1 MAEETEIPQAEDQYF
16 KVSPLMLFPE
26 THGNF
31 PVYLRQDG
39 QYVLYAGKSE
49 MFTAQHKARLH
60 EMGMREVFVLK
71 GHRKRYDRY
80 VEENLGAILG
90 NEEVPMAERAQIF
103 YGTSLEL
110 VKAALI
116 ESLPGSLPK
125 GQLLQIQEFVR
136 QTARFLSRKDALK
149 SIGSLISH
157 DFKVYRHSVNVF
169 VFTTALLQTYD
180 LDEKIMLECG
190 VGAILHDIGKQ
201 KIPSDIL
208 DKPIG
213 LSKAEAAV
221 YQTHPIRGVAMVAN
235 LAVSGEVYNSILFHH
250 ERMDGSGYPS
260 GLTGSDI
267 PFLVR
272 LLSVADRYESLVS
285 GKPYREAM
293 TPYQALR
300 VISEREKTGF
310 DAEIVKRLVLV
321 LSGAGFAL
329 GL

>member
-1 MAEETEIPQAEDQYF
+1 MTEESEIPQAEDLYF
-16 KVSPLMLFPE
+16 GVSPLMLFPE

-49 MFTAQHKARLH
+49 MFTGQHKARLH
-60 EMGMREVFVLK
+60 EMGMREIYVLK
-71 GHRKRYDRY
+71 GHKKRYERY

-90 NEEVPMAERAQIF
+90 NEEMPMAERAQIF
-103 YGTSLEL
+103 YGSSLEL
-110 VKAALI
+110 VKTALR

-125 GQLLQIQEFVR
+125 EQLRQIEMFVR
-136 QTARFLSRKDALK
+136 QTAKFLSRKDALK

-157 DFKVYRHSVNVF
+157 DYKVYRHCVNTF
-169 VFTTALLQTYD
+169 VFTTAVLQTYS

-201 KIPSDIL
+201 KIPPDIL

-213 LSKAEAAV
+213 LSKAEQAV

-250 ERMDGSGYPS
+250 ERMDGTGYPS
-260 GLTGSDI
+260 GLAGSDI

-272 LLSVADRYESLVS
+272 ILSVADRYESLVS

-293 TPYQALR
+293 SPYQALR
-300 VISEREKTGF
+300 VMSEREKGGF
-310 DAEIVKRLVLV
+310 DPEVVKRLVLV

>member
-1 MAEETEIPQAEDQYF
+1 MAEDADIPQGEDLYF

-49 MFTAQHKARLH
+49 MFSSQHKARLADL
-60 EMGMREVFVLK
+60 GMREVFVLK
-71 GHRKRYDRY
+71 GHRKRFERY

-90 NEEVPMAERAQIF
+90 NDELPMVERAQIF
-103 YGTSLEL
+103 YGSSLDL
-110 VKAALI
+110 VKNALR
-116 ESLPGSLPK
+116 ECLPGSLPRE
-125 GQLLQIQEFVR
+125 QLRQIEEFVR
-136 QTARFLSRKDALK
+136 QTAKFLSRKDALR

-201 KIPSDIL
+201 KIPPDIL

-213 LSKAEAAV
+213 LSKAEQAV

-250 ERMDGSGYPS
+250 ERMDGAGYPS
-260 GLTGSDI
+260 GLTGADI

-272 LLSVADRYESLVS
+272 ILAVADRYESLVS
-285 GKPYREAM
+285 GKSYREAM

-300 VISEREKTGF
+300 VMSEREKGGF
-310 DAEIVKRLVLV
+310 DPEVVKRLVLV

-329 GL
+329 G

>member
-1 MAEETEIPQAEDQYF
+1 MTEDLEVPQAEDLYF
-16 KVSPLMLFPE
+16 GVSPLMLFPE

-31 PVYLRQDG
+31 PVYLRQEG

-49 MFTAQHKARLH
+49 MFTAGHKARLN
-60 EMGMREVFVLK
+60 ELGMREVFVLK
-71 GHRKRYDRY
+71 GHKKRYDRY

-90 NEEVPMAERAQIF
+90 NDGMPMAERAQIF
-103 YGTSLEL
+103 YGSSLDL
-110 VKAALI
+110 VKNVLR
-116 ESLPGSLPK
+116 ESLPGSLPRE
-125 GQLLQIQEFVR
+125 QLRQIELFVR
-136 QTARFLSRKDALK
+136 QTAKFLSRKDALR

-157 DFKVYRHSVNVF
+157 DFKVYRHSVNTF

-180 LDEKIMLECG
+180 LEEKIMLECG

-201 KIPSDIL
+201 KVPPEIL

-213 LSKAEAAV
+213 LSKAEQAV
-221 YQTHPIRGVAMVAN
+221 YQTHPVRGVAMVAN

-260 GLTGSDI
+260 GLAGADI

-272 LLSVADRYESLVS
+272 VLSAADRYESLVS
-285 GKPYREAM
+285 GKPHREAL

-300 VISEREKTGF
+300 VMSEREKGGF
-310 DAEIVKRLVLV
+310 DPEVVKRLVLV
-321 LSGAGFAL
+321 LSGAGFSL
-329 GL
+329 GQ

>member
-1 MAEETEIPQAEDQYF
+1 MAEEIEVPQAPDLYF
-16 KVSPLMLFPE
+16 GVSPLMMFPD

-31 PVYLRQDG
+31 PVYIRVEG

-49 MFTAQHKARLH
+49 MFSNEHRTRLH
-60 EMGMREVFVLK
+60 DLGTREIFVLK
-71 GHRKRYDRY
+71 GHKKRFDRY

-90 NEEVPMAERAQIF
+90 NDELPMAERAQIF
-103 YGTSLEL
+103 YGTSLDM
-110 VKAALI
+110 VKNALR
-116 ESLPGSLPK
+116 ESLPGSLPRE
-125 GQLLQIQEFVR
+125 QLRQIEEFVR
-136 QTARFLSRKDALK
+136 QTAKFLSRKDALR

-157 DFKVYRHSVNVF
+157 DYKVYRHCVNTF
-169 VFTTALLQTYD
+169 VFTTALLQTYE
-180 LDEKIMLECG
+180 LDERIMLECG
-190 VGAILHDIGKQ
+190 VGAMLHDIGKQ
-201 KIPSDIL
+201 KIPGEIL

-213 LSKAEAAV
+213 LSKTELAV

-235 LAVSGEVYNSILFHH
+235 LSVSGEVYNSILFHH

-260 GLTGSDI
+260 GLTGVDI

-272 LLSVADRYESLVS
+272 ILSVADRYESLVS

-300 VISEREKTGF
+300 VMSEREKGGF
-310 DAEIVKRLVLV
+310 DPEVVKRLVLV